1 MMIIII
7 FQDTHMLALENIRPL
22 SLIDIPLTQVLLSGQ
37 GTGSPNPFFYII
49 QQKTSTTAD
58 EYNLS

>member
-1 MMIIII
+1 
-7 FQDTHMLALENIRPL
+7 MLALENIRPL
-22 SLIDIPLTQVLLSGQ
+22 SLINIPLTQVLLSGQ
-37 GTGSPNPFFYII
+37 GTGSPSPFFYII